1 MRFAAVAFALLAS
14 CATGRGV
21 EEVRIAAT
29 HYQSMVGVKLG
40 SGDDAAVC
48 NREAIT
54 GSHVLRWYCRSPADR
69 TQTQW
74 LLASPVRLTL
84 R

>member
-1 MRFAAVAFALLAS
+1 MRIV
-14 CATGRGV
+14 
-21 EEVRIAAT
+21 AT
-29 HYQSMVGVKLG
+29 HYQSMTGVTLG

-54 GSHVLRWYCRSPADR
+54 GSHVLRWYCRSPTDR
-69 TQTQW
+69 SQTQW
-74 LLASPVRLTL
+74 LLASPVRFEI